1 MKNNVQ
7 LITYADRFASSNL
20 SELKSLI
27 DTQFNN
33 LFSGLH
39 ILPFYTFYDGE
50 DAGYDPVDHYKVDP
64 RLGDWSDIKN
74 ISLEYEVMV
83 DLIVNHIS
91 SDSDP
96 FQDYLLKGDDSQYK
110 NLFLTEDDVFPGGA
124 DDADLD
130 KIYRPRPGQ
139 PFTKY
144 DVNGKGC
151 QKFWTTF
158 SSKQIDINV
167 YDPKGREYVFG
178 LLEKFAENGLQS
190 VRLDAVGYAVKKAGE
205 TCFMMPKTYRYISEL
220 AQRAHELNIE
230 VLVEIHSHYSE
241 QIKIAKIVDYVYDF
255 SLPPLVL
262 YAMFSGNANPLK
274 KWLSISPQNCIT
286 VLDTHDGIGIMD
298 VAPGNNGAGLLD
310 EHQIHFL
317 VECIHRSCNDQSRK
331 STGHAANNLDIYQIN
346 STFYS
351 ALGDDDNLYLLSR
364 LIQFVSPGIPQVY
377 YVGLLAG
384 ENDMALLSKTSVGRD
399 INRHYYNHNEIEDQ
413 LNKPVVQNLIGL
425 INFRNNHPAFKGKF
439 SLIESVDETLKVVWS
454 GQGCKLFIEV
464 FLDIKEFSIVS
475 IINDEIEQ
483 FRSWECIQS
492 FSGKHDAD
500 IPNKEVMNDEQL
512 NN

>member
-1 MKNNVQ
+1 
-7 LITYADRFASSNL
+7 
-20 SELKSLI
+20 
-27 DTQFNN
+27 
-33 LFSGLH
+33 
-39 ILPFYTFYDGE
+39 
-50 DAGYDPVDHYKVDP
+50 
-64 RLGDWSDIKN
+64 
-74 ISLEYEVMV
+74 LE
-83 DLIVNHIS
+83 
-91 SDSDP
+91 
-96 FQDYLLKGDDSQYK
+96 
-110 NLFLTEDDVFPGGA
+110 
-124 DDADLD
+124 
-130 KIYRPRPGQ
+130 R
-139 PFTKY
+139 
-144 DVNGKGC
+144 
-151 QKFWTTF
+151 
-158 SSKQIDINV
+158 
-167 YDPKGREYVFG
+167 
-178 LLEKFAENGLQS
+178 FAENGVQS

-205 TCFMMPKTYRYISEL
+205 SCFMMPKTYRYISEITE
-220 AQRAHELNIE
+220 RAHELNIE

-262 YAMFSGNANPLK
+262 YTLFSGNANPLK

-298 VAPGNNGAGLLD
+298 VAPGSKGPGLLD

-351 ALGDDDNLYLLSR
+351 ALGADDNLYLLSR
-364 LIQFVSPGIPQVY
+364 LIQFVCPGIPQVY

-384 ENDMALLSKTSVGRD
+384 ENDMTLLSQTSVGRD
-399 INRHYYNHNEIEDQ
+399 INRHYYDQNEIENQ
-413 LNKPVVQNLIGL
+413 LNKTVVQNLISL
-425 INFRNNHPAFKGKF
+425 INFRNKHPAFKGKF
-439 SLIESVDETLKVVWS
+439 SLIESLDETLKIVWS
-454 GQGCKLFIEV
+454 GQGCKLFIEI

-492 FSGKHDAD
+492 YSELHDTD